1 MLDRAGLNVSLGL
14 LLVLM
19 GVCAYTDLR
28 WRKIY
33 NAVTYP
39 GLLAALLLN
48 AGGSVAEHW
57 GVSSEQTT
65 RVMGWIG
72 WWPSVLGLLACGG
85 IMLVCYVFFGQGGGD
100 LKMMAML
107 GAFLGVREGIEVLLW
122 TFVIAAALAMI
133 LLIWRVGAWQLVR
146 QASLRLVHAL
156 RLKDVSQLS
165 STAGSPLKTVLDL
178 APSALVA
185 LVVVHFDLLGPLR
198 IL

>member
-1 MLDRAGLNVSLGL
+1 MLDRAGVSVSLGL
-14 LLVLM
+14 LLALM

-39 GLLAALLLN
+39 GILTALLIN
-48 AGGSVAEHW
+48 AAGSLAERLGW
-57 GVSSEQTT
+57 ASQQTE
-65 RVMGWIG
+65 RVIGWIG
-72 WWPSVLGLLACGG
+72 WWPSILGLLACGG

-122 TFVIAAALAMI
+122 TFVFAAALAI
-133 LLIWRVGAWQLVR
+133 TLLIWRVGAWQIVR
-146 QASLRLVHAL
+146 QTAL
-156 RLKDVSQLS
+156 RLFRAIRLRDVSQLAS
-165 STAGSPLKTVLDL
+165 PAGSPLKTVLDL

-185 LVVVHFDLLGPLR
+185 LLLVHFDLLGPLR
-198 IL
+198 VL